1 MKRHLLDVIT
11 DEEYAAWWNLLGTET
26 DVSLSDLHH
35 ATHRLLRDLDTLRDE
50 AREVREAMES
60 ESESEES
67 VESFDGEAWRNELE
81 ERHRQI
87 MTQQGSS
94 SHPSEFLP
102 WVMDSLKK

>member
-1 MKRHLLDVIT
+1 MKRHLFDAIAQ
-11 DEEYAAWWNLLGTET
+11 EEYAAWWNLLGTET

-50 AREVREAMES
+50 VKEVREAREAM
-60 ESESEES
+60 ESEES

-87 MTQQGSS
+87 MTQQGSL